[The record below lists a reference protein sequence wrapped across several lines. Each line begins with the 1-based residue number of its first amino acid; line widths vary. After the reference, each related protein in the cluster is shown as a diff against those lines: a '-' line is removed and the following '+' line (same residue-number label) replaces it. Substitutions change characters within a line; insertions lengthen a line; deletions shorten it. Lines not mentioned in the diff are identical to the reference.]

1 MFANP
6 IWSVLLLVGV
16 FLLYWLVIRPKAPIL
31 EKAKDEPSFVQR
43 WTTRIIAYRSY
54 VAGLIGALLVA
65 LPDLLVAVAPFDFSP
80 FIGPEWA
87 KKVGSGLALFL
98 LVNTAFKTKPGNE
111 KP

>member
-6 IWSVLLLVGV
+6 IWSVLLLVGI
-16 FLLYWLVIRPKAPIL
+16 FALYWFVIRPKAPIL
-31 EKAKDEPSFVQR
+31 EKAKHVDGFFER

-65 LPDLLVAVAPFDFSP
+65 LPDILVAVAPFDFSP

-87 KKVGSGLALFL
+87 KKVGSVLALFL
-98 LVNTAFKTKPGNE
+98 LVNTALKTKPGNE

>member
-16 FLLYWLVIRPKAPIL
+16 FALYWFVIRPKAPIL
-31 EKAKDEPSFVQR
+31 EVGKEIKGFWAR
-43 WTTRIIAYRSY
+43 WTERIIRYRSY
-54 VAGLIGALLVA
+54 VAGLVGALLVA

-87 KKVGSGLALFL
+87 KKVGSVLALFL